1 MFKRHIVLT
10 GRERISSA
18 VSSITNMME
27 EVKLGI
33 IEVAEEAA
41 KVAEEMS
48 ILKQRATDLNKT
60 KEDSEKFLT
69 TLGNLFK

>member
-1 MFKRHIVLT
+1 MFKRRAVLT
-10 GRERISSA
+10 GGERISAA

-27 EVKLGI
+27 EVKTGI
-33 IEVAEEAA
+33 TEVAEEAA

-48 ILKQRATDLNKT
+48 ILKQRAIDLNKT

-69 TLGNLFK
+69 NLGNLFK

>member
-1 MFKRHIVLT
+1 MFKRRVLT
-10 GRERISSA
+10 GGERISAA

-33 IEVAEEAA
+33 TEVAEEAA

-69 TLGNLFK
+69 NLGGLFK

>member
-1 MFKRHIVLT
+1 MFKRRVVLT
-10 GRERISSA
+10 GGERISAA

-27 EVKLGI
+27 EVKTGI
-33 IEVAEEAA
+33 TEVAEEAA

-60 KEDSEKFLT
+60 KEEAERFLSN
-69 TLGNLFK
+69 LGNLFK